1 MSVTE
6 TFEQDVNQKQGVF
19 QDLTI
24 VDVSGSVATSYAAK
38 LFADYG
44 AAVVNLEPANGFATR
59 TLAPLMTN
67 GASAMHAYLH
77 TNKQSVVATHSRI
90 TDEPVLRRADLVIF
104 DPDCLPQADS
114 LSGIKLNTCAISWYG
129 LTGPYSGMR
138 GSDATIHALSG
149 LMRGIGTPHGPPMI
163 PPGFQAQIIGG
174 LSAFNGALGHLLAQR
189 MGNRHEHFQ
198 LDASVL
204 EANMCFTDLAAIN
217 AYMGNPQ
224 PPRMGINRFP
234 PTYPLGIWPCKD
246 GWLGVTN
253 LTHGQWK
260 AFCKLL
266 DLEHFADI
274 ELFQSSVSRLESA
287 DLLEPEILAA
297 LSRHSAE
304 DLFYRGQAMRIPLA
318 RVPTMEEL
326 FEVDQY
332 RSRQAFSEVNAAG
345 DSFAAPSTPFRL
357 FSTPPHLGGPVAE
370 LGADNALWSTG
381 HG

>member
-1 MSVTE
+1 MAEVPGQE
-6 TFEQDVNQKQGVF
+6 VNAEQGVF
-19 QDLTI
+19 QGLTI

-44 AAVVNLEPANGFATR
+44 ALVINLEPAHGFATR
-59 TLAPLMTN
+59 KLSPLLAN
-67 GASAMHAYLH
+67 GDSAMHAYLN
-77 TNKQSVVATHSRI
+77 TNKHSVVATQSRLM
-90 TDEPVLRRADLVIF
+90 DEPTMGQADLVIY
-104 DPDCLPQADS
+104 DPES
-114 LSGIKLNTCAISWYG
+114 LSPAGGLSGAETNTCAISWYG
-129 LTGPYSGMR
+129 LSGPYNGMR
-138 GSDATIHALSG
+138 GSDATIQALSG
-149 LMRGIGTPHGPPMI
+149 LMRGIGQPEGPPMI

-189 MGNRHEHFQ
+189 MGNRCDPFQ
-198 LDASVL
+198 LDASIL

-217 AYMGNPQ
+217 AYLGNPL

-253 LTHGQWK
+253 LTPGQWK

-266 DLEHFADI
+266 ELEHLADI
-274 ELFQSSVSRLESA
+274 ELFQSSISRLESA
-287 DLLEPEILAA
+287 DILEPKILAA
-297 LSRHSAE
+297 LSNHSAE

-332 RSRQAFSEVNAAG
+332 RSRQAFSQVQAAG
-345 DSFAAPSTPFRL
+345 ESFAAPSTPFRL
-357 FSTPPHLGGPVAE
+357 FATPPHFGGPVAE
-370 LGADNALWSTG
+370 LGAHNRIWNSG
-381 HG
+381 HE